1 MDNLNIFKGFEKPLL
16 KQQEPTQP
24 VQQAQPVQPIQS
36 AQPTQQPKEQYDRG
50 AIAIARA
57 IRKQESD
64 HNYDIG
70 LNGNKPGGSGE
81 IGAYQFMPE
90 TYRSLAKKYIG
101 DENAPATP
109 KNQDELAYRQI
120 KEWKDKG
127 YTPSQIAAIWNMGEP
142 NFLKNGGYENW
153 AGVNP
158 ESGIQYDTPSYV
170 NNVMRNFTEIAEQDK
185 QRNASQINNTSQ
197 DQTGT
202 ILNEEK
208 NSDSSLLNPI
218 LGAAMP
224 LALIKPKDIGGAVVG
239 AVKDIG
245 KRGEDVGGAIMDTL
259 RGKIN
264 PISGLLQTGGGIA
277 GAIGDVTNRALEV
290 IPGVKQIEGLIGQGF
305 GKLANTEVGQSI
317 LTELKDQAEK
327 HPELAK
333 DMEAGFNIASALP
346 ILKGLSV
353 AKNVGMDAV
362 ASGLKETAEKS
373 FTKDLTTILE
383 KNAKGGQ
390 LLKRNPDLVK
400 TILEER
406 ALPDIEDGKFAVKEA
421 YQKLSDRISDI
432 DENELQ
438 AALKKANLPNTES
451 RIPLEQYRKEAI
463 ALAEDELKDPAS
475 IEQYFDRLKKKYGDY
490 PTLEQM
496 NEAKR
501 KVAKNIS
508 QAGFNSPT
516 MNTDKIVRS
525 TLQKSVEDG
534 ARALGLADVF
544 EINQKMAKLIQAQ
557 DALKILNN
565 KKIATSFIGDATKT
579 GATVAGEALGN
590 TTGVPFAGAIAGRGI
605 GGYVEKKMAG
615 GLTRSILERT
625 GKNAV
630 RTTLPELKSG
640 AKGLLTGLGINK
652 LAQSK
657 KKSKK

>member
-16 KQQEPTQP
+16 KQP
-24 VQQAQPVQPIQS
+24 QAQPVQPIQ
-36 AQPTQQPKEQYDRG
+36 QVQQTQQTQQIQQPKEQYDRG

-57 IRKQESD
+57 IRKQESN
-64 HNYDIG
+64 HNYEIG
-70 LNGNKPGGSGE
+70 LNGNKAGGSGE

-90 TYRSLAKKYIG
+90 TYRSLARKYLG

-109 KNQDELAYRQI
+109 QNQDQLAYKQI

-127 YTPSQIAAIWNMGEP
+127 MSPSQIAAAWNAGEGSIAGDAW
-142 NFLKNGGYENW
+142 KNRV
-153 AGVNP
+153 GVN
-158 ESGIQYDTPSYV
+158 EYGVRYDTPSYV
-170 NNVMRNFTEIAEQDK
+170 NNVMKNFAEIAEQDK
-185 QRNASQINNTSQ
+185 QRNINTDTNISEEQKPVTDVKENT
-197 DQTGT
+197 
-202 ILNEEK
+202 
-208 NSDSSLLNPI
+208 DSKLLNTV

-224 LALIKPKDIGGAVVG
+224 LALIKPKDIGEALVG
-239 AVKDIG
+239 SVKDIG

-259 RGKIN
+259 KGKIN
-264 PISGLLQTGGGIA
+264 PISGILQTGGGIA

-305 GKLANTEVGQSI
+305 SKIANTEVGQSV
-317 LTELKDQAEK
+317 LTELKTQAEK

-333 DMEAGFNIASALP
+333 DMEAGFNIVSALP

-353 AKNVGMDAV
+353 AKNVTMDAI
-362 ASGLKETAEKS
+362 ATSLKDAAEKS
-373 FTKDLTTILE
+373 FTKDMTTILE
-383 KNAKGGQ
+383 KNMKGGQ
-390 LLKRNPDLVK
+390 LLKRNPDIVK

-421 YQKLSDRISDI
+421 YNKLSERISDI
-432 DENELQ
+432 DEQELQ
-438 AALKKANLPNTES
+438 AALKKANVPETSS

-463 ALAEDELKDPAS
+463 SLAEDELKDPSS
-475 IEQYFDRLKKKYGDY
+475 IEQYFDRLTKKYGDY

-525 TLQKSVEDG
+525 ILQKSVEDG
-534 ARALGLADVF
+534 ARALGLSDVA
-544 EINQKMAKLIQAQ
+544 EINQKMARLIQAQ

-565 KKIATSFIGDATKT
+565 KKVPTSFIGDATKT
-579 GATVAGEALGN
+579 GATVAGEAIGN
-590 TTGVPFAGAIAGRGI
+590 STGVPFAGALAGRGI

-625 GKNAV
+625 GKKV
-630 RTTLPELKSG
+630 Y
-640 AKGLLTGLGINK
+640 
-652 LAQSK
+652 
-657 KKSKK
+657 

>member
-1 MDNLNIFKGFEKPLL
+1 MDNLNIFKGFQKPLL
-16 KQQEPTQP
+16 KQPQE
-24 VQQAQPVQPIQS
+24 QPIQPI
-36 AQPTQQPKEQYDRG
+36 QPTQQIQQPKEQYDRG

-57 IRKQESD
+57 IRKQESN
-64 HNYDIG
+64 HNYEIG
-70 LNGNKPGGSGE
+70 LNGNKAGGSGE

-90 TYRSLAKKYIG
+90 TYRSLARKYLG
-101 DENAPATP
+101 DDNAPATP
-109 KNQDELAYRQI
+109 QNQDQLAYKQI

-127 YTPSQIAAIWNMGEP
+127 MSPSQIAAAWNAGEGSIAGDAW
-142 NFLKNGGYENW
+142 KNRV
-153 AGVNP
+153 GVN
-158 ESGIQYDTPSYV
+158 EYGVRYDTPSYV
-170 NNVMRNFTEIAEQDK
+170 NNVMRNFAEIAEQDK
-185 QRNASQINNTSQ
+185 QRSVNT
-197 DQTGT
+197 DTN
-202 ILNEEK
+202 ILEEQK
-208 NSDSSLLNPI
+208 PVTDVKENTDSKLLNTV

-224 LALIKPKDIGGAVVG
+224 LALVKPKDIGEALVG
-239 AVKDIG
+239 SVKDIG

-264 PISGLLQTGGGIA
+264 PISGILQTGGGIA

-290 IPGVKQIEGLIGQGF
+290 IPGVKQIEGLIGEGF
-305 GKLANTEVGQSI
+305 SKIANTEVGQSV
-317 LTELKDQAEK
+317 LTELKTQAEK

-333 DMEAGFNIASALP
+333 DMEAGFNIVSALP

-353 AKNVGMDAV
+353 AKNVTMDAT
-362 ASGLKETAEKS
+362 ATALKDVAEKS
-373 FTKDLTTILE
+373 FTKDMTTILE
-383 KNAKGGQ
+383 KNMKGGQ
-390 LLKRNPDLVK
+390 LLKRNPDIVK

-421 YQKLSDRISDI
+421 YNKLSERISDI
-432 DENELQ
+432 DEQELQ
-438 AALKKANLPNTES
+438 AALKKANVPETSS
-451 RIPLEQYRKEAI
+451 RIPLEQYRKEAV
-463 ALAEDELKDPAS
+463 ALAEDELKDPSS

-534 ARALGLADVF
+534 AKALGLSDVA

-565 KKIATSFIGDATKT
+565 KKVTTSFIGDAIKT
-579 GATVAGEALGN
+579 GATVAGEAIGN
-590 TTGVPFAGAIAGRGI
+590 STGVPFAGALAGRGI

-625 GKNAV
+625 GKNAT
-630 RTTLPELKSG
+630 RY
-640 AKGLLTGLGINK
+640 
-652 LAQSK
+652 
-657 KKSKK
+657 